1 MEKKLK
7 VDYNLQYSS
16 FTFHN
21 FMRNDALYGLLV
33 FSRNFLVFSIKY
45 FLCSLCFCFSKQK
58 NENQIFFFMFS
69 LSSLFLKKKT
79 VFKKGKQTCV

>member
-7 VDYNLQYSS
+7 ADYNLQYSS

-33 FSRNFLVFSIKY
+33 FSENFLVFSIKY

-58 NENQIFFFMFS
+58 MKTKYIFLCFPYLPCF
-69 LSSLFLKKKT
+69 
-79 VFKKGKQTCV
+79 

>member
-7 VDYNLQYSS
+7 ADYNLQYSS

-21 FMRNDALYGLLV
+21 FLGNDALYGLLV
-33 FSRNFLVFSIKY
+33 FSGNFLVFSIKI
-45 FLCSLCFCFSKQK
+45 FLCSLCFFFSKQK
-58 NENQIFFFMFS
+58 NENQIYFFMFS
-69 LSSLFLKKKT
+69 LSSLFLKMKT